1 MSFKMKYDIISD
13 LLPTGTKR
21 RPGGKINVKFLVA
34 HDTGNPGSTA
44 KGNINYY
51 RNSPTIAASAQIFV
65 DDECIRECIPAV
77 LGTPERAYHVIYNV
91 TTDNRMF
98 GADANDAAIGVE
110 LCWGGNI
117 DGAKSY
123 ARYVWILAYLCYKFG
138 LDPKRDIVGHETL
151 DPKRKI
157 DPSNGL
163 KHIGKTY
170 NQLITDVAAEYKE
183 CSGKSAKPQ
192 TASVKS
198 GKTHKVVS
206 GDTLYKIANE
216 YGTTVAK
223 LKALNPEIDVL
234 ALQIGS
240 TLLIQEESKT
250 TDSGKSPIYGT
261 ISKNSP
267 TLSHLAVDYKTTVAN
282 IEKLNPGIN
291 PLKLQIGQ
299 KVLVG
304 YKSAS
309 TPSSNTAKKTSTKK
323 VDPRLAEYLKHKP
336 VRPYPGSPV
345 KRGAH
350 GKDVEA
356 IQRALKISVD
366 GDFGVA
372 TEKAVKNYQSKFS
385 FLGVDGIVGYNTW
398 NVMF

>member
-1 MSFKMKYDIISD
+1 MGFEMKYDIISD
-13 LLPTGTKR
+13 LLPSGTKR

-51 RNSPTIAASAQIFV
+51 RNSPDVAAGAQIFV
-65 DDECIRECIPAV
+65 DDVGIRECIPAV

-91 TTDNRMF
+91 TTDNQMY

-110 LCWGGNI
+110 LCWGKGI
-117 DGAKSY
+117 DGEKSY

-138 LDPKRDIVGHETL
+138 LDPKRDIVGHEIL

-170 NQLITDVAAEYKE
+170 NQLISDVAAEYSE
-183 CSGKSAKPQ
+183 CSGKTAKPQ
-192 TASVKS
+192 PSTAKI
-198 GKTHKVVS
+198 GKTYKVVS
-206 GDTLYKIANE
+206 GDTLWSIAKKYN
-216 YGTTVAK
+216 TSVAK
-223 LKALNPEIDVL
+223 LKVLNPEIDVL
-234 ALQIGS
+234 ALQVGS
-240 TLLIQEESKT
+240 TLLIQEGEKNEGGT
-250 TDSGKSPIYGT
+250 SPVYGT
-261 ISKNSP
+261 ISKSSP
-267 TLSHLAVDYKTTVAN
+267 TISHLAVDFKTTVGN
-282 IEKLNPGIN
+282 IEKLNPGID
-291 PLKLQIGQ
+291 PRKLQIGQ
-299 KVLVG
+299 KILVG
-304 YKSAS
+304 YTNSAS
-309 TPSSNTAKKTSTKK
+309 SPRNVEKNTPAKK
-323 VDPRLAEYLKHKP
+323 VDSRLAEYLKQKP

-345 KRGAH
+345 KRGAR

-356 IQRALKISVD
+356 IQRALKVSVD
-366 GDFGVA
+366 GNFGA
-372 TEKAVKNYQSKFS
+372 GTEKAVRNYQSKFP